1 MPNLIFMNEK
11 SINSIFGIFLQFN
24 TRWRFQ
30 VAKIIPFFKCW
41 LDCLLIVSST
51 SLQIMIYADDIDLT
65 IIDWKKQGKELKSSI
80 PQKIP
85 ETDISSQL
93 SLHSSWDDTY
103 YRSKNISYSDQIH
116 KKLKPSTNI
125 PSSLDTEPTL
135 LLINSAYWQCRH
147 LAVEI
152 CNARH
157 LSCFQASYSTTQLF
171 FYGKGQQIQI

>member
-1 MPNLIFMNEK
+1 MTSTWQSLI
-11 SINSIFGIFLQFN
+11 L
-24 TRWRFQ
+24 
-30 VAKIIPFFKCW
+30 
-41 LDCLLIVSST
+41 
-51 SLQIMIYADDIDLT
+51 
-65 IIDWKKQGKELKSSI
+65 KKQGKELKSSI

-157 LSCFQASYSTTQLF
+157 LSCFQAPYSTTQLF
-171 FYGKGQQIQI
+171 FLRERATNSNLSEVPWKKKPWGIAISSLFQASVLILSQQNAYLGERELDFTENYRET